1 MKKQIYAFG
10 TIISIDFVSEN
21 EIKVM
26 DEIVENIN
34 RLDDEMSIYK
44 EYSNISNINKNA
56 GKEEV
61 NVTQNVM
68 NVIKKSIEYSEIT
81 NGELDITSK
90 PVIDI
95 VKSGILNLD
104 DMNKKRKLI
113 NYKNILINEQS
124 NAIKLK
130 YDGMGIDLGS
140 MVKGYATDI
149 IVDILNKNN
158 ISNALI
164 DLGGNI
170 YVKGLNK
177 DNIKWIVGIQDPF
190 DIRYSSVG
198 VLSLSNKSIVT
209 SGNYERANH
218 IISPKTG
225 LPINDEIVSISII
238 SDQSI
243 DGEGLSTGCYVMGLE
258 NGIKLIESIDGIDAI
273 FITKNKEIY
282 CTSKI
287 EGKFLVLN
295 DEYKIMKL

>member
-10 TIISIDFVSEN
+10 TIISIDFACEN

-95 VKSGILNLD
+95 VKSGILNID

-113 NYKNILINEQS
+113 NYKNILINEQNS
-124 NAIKLK
+124 TIKLK
-130 YDGMGIDLGS
+130 DEGMGIDLGS

-190 DIRYSSVG
+190 DVRYSSVG

-258 NGIKLIESIDGIDAI
+258 KGIKLIESIDGIDGI
-273 FITKNKEIY
+273 FITKDRKVY
-282 CTSKI
+282 CTSEI
-287 EGKFLVLN
+287 EGKFLILN
-295 DEYKIMKL
+295 DEYRIIKL

>member
-10 TIISIDFVSEN
+10 TIILIDFVCSD
-21 EIKVM
+21 EIKIM
-26 DEIVENIN
+26 DEIVETIN

-61 NVTQNVM
+61 NVSQNVM
-68 NVIKKSIEYSEIT
+68 YVVQKSIEYSEIT

-95 VKSGILNLD
+95 VKSGILNID
-104 DMNKKRKLI
+104 DMNKKIKLI

-124 NAIKLK
+124 NTIKLK
-130 YDGMGIDLGS
+130 YEGMGIDLGS

-149 IVDILNKNN
+149 IVDILNRNN

-177 DNIKWIVGIQDPF
+177 ENIKWIVGIQDPF
-190 DIRYSSVG
+190 DIRDSTIG

-225 LPINDEIVSISII
+225 LPINDEIASVSII

-258 NGIKLIESIDGIDAI
+258 KGIKLIESIDDIDGII
-273 FITKNKEIY
+273 ITKDKKVY

-287 EGKFLVLN
+287 KNDLLILN
-295 DEYKIMKL
+295 NDYKIAEV